1 MFIIIIKLC
10 KQCTTRRSMPLSIQG
25 KQYLYRPIRA
35 VVSQQAITCTNH
47 GTALIPT
54 QLYLQL
60 QSISKKGRQSPSIK
74 GSTDYRLHQCE
85 REGIEPPVLALV
97 SRRESNLYPSCH
109 WTEIA
114 AAPPRVAQQPKGGS
128 TPSRTHHHQRYG
140 SQFSFELEIR
150 AFAASSARQ
159 LSPSSRYY
167 LRRFLLPYVRE
178 RCFLCAANCDV
189 CLRRPLFCL
198 PRFVFT
204 VQLC

>member
-1 MFIIIIKLC
+1 M
-10 KQCTTRRSMPLSIQG
+10 SLSLQG
-25 KQYLYRPIRA
+25 KQCLYRPIRVA
-35 VVSQQAITCTNH
+35 VSQQAITCTNH

-114 AAPPRVAQQPKGGS
+114 AAPPRVAQQPKGVPPPPAPTTTNVMDRNFPLNWKS
-128 TPSRTHHHQRYG
+128 ERSPRAPLVSSLHLRDTTFADFYCRT
-140 SQFSFELEIR
+140 
-150 AFAASSARQ
+150 
-159 LSPSSRYY
+159 
-167 LRRFLLPYVRE
+167 
-178 RCFLCAANCDV
+178 
-189 CLRRPLFCL
+189 
-198 PRFVFT
+198 
-204 VQLC
+204 